1 MKRFDNE
8 TIVTLAGLVL
18 LAVIYVTAMITLIM
32 VS

>member
-8 TIVTLAGLVL
+8 TIVTLAGLAL